1 MRGVSWVRAHVRPAS
16 SSLTAGD
23 PAGILLSR
31 HYGNKAAS
39 RCLSAPHRL
48 LTGFCHI
55 PRIDTIDQGSDEKQD
70 GELVRHIS
78 GSGQGTGDGVFV
90 RETPN
95 SDLCADERPGI
106 NASEAPPCC
115 IRWHP
120 TYHFLSTLTSKK
132 IYMQHWPP
140 QRKE

>member
-1 MRGVSWVRAHVRPAS
+1 MRVHVQPAS

-48 LTGFCHI
+48 PARLLSHAA
-55 PRIDTIDQGSDEKQD
+55 IDIIDQGSDEEQD

-78 GSGQGTGDGVFV
+78 GSGQGMGDGVC
-90 RETPN
+90 ETPN
-95 SDLCADERPGI
+95 SDACADERAKF
-106 NASEAPPCC
+106 N
-115 IRWHP
+115 
-120 TYHFLSTLTSKK
+120 
-132 IYMQHWPP
+132 
-140 QRKE
+140 

>member
-1 MRGVSWVRAHVRPAS
+1 MRVHVWPAS

-39 RCLSAPHRL
+39 CCLSASHRL
-48 LTGFCHI
+48 LTGSCHI
-55 PRIDTIDQGSDEKQD
+55 PRIDTIDQGSDEEQD

-90 RETPN
+90 RET
-95 SDLCADERPGI
+95 
-106 NASEAPPCC
+106 
-115 IRWHP
+115 
-120 TYHFLSTLTSKK
+120 
-132 IYMQHWPP
+132 Q
-140 QRKE
+140 Q